1 MVDSDKDPVTPL
13 QREDDPTIRE
23 SDAQGFPCDACGARM
38 RWDPDA
44 DALSCEYCGNTRAVP
59 RVAAEIVERPLAAA
73 GEAARGFG
81 VDLRV
86 SRCGNCGA
94 RVTFGDTATSEVCV
108 YCGSANVLEE
118 EASRNAIRPESL
130 VPLDIGKDQVAAAF
144 RRWIR
149 SRWFRPNALRKTR
162 RFEATGIYVPFW
174 TFDAAVHS
182 EWSADAGYSY
192 YVTET
197 YTTSV
202 NGKPV
207 TRTRQ
212 VRKVRWVP
220 AWGERDD
227 RYDDLL
233 VLASRGLPE
242 SLVEKLGGYDTTE
255 LVPYRPEYL
264 AGWRA
269 EEYQIDL
276 SEGWARGRER
286 IRETQYARCAG
297 DVPGDTHRNLEVRN
311 EIGEVTWKH
320 VLLPLWS
327 VQYRFRGKVYTVL
340 VHGQTGRVVG
350 EAPWSWVKISL
361 AILALLAAGA
371 LVILWLGAR

>member
-1 MVDSDKDPVTPL
+1 MSV
-13 QREDDPTIRE
+13 
-23 SDAQGFPCDACGARM
+23 
-38 RWDPDA
+38 
-44 DALSCEYCGNTRAVP
+44 N
-59 RVAAEIVERPLAAA
+59 
-73 GEAARGFG
+73 
-81 VDLRV
+81 V
-86 SRCGNCGA
+86 SL
-94 RVTFGDTATSEVCV
+94 T
-108 YCGSANVLEE
+108 
-118 EASRNAIRPESL
+118 
-130 VPLDIGKDQVAAAF
+130 
-144 RRWIR
+144 
-149 SRWFRPNALRKTR
+149 
-162 RFEATGIYVPFW
+162 
-174 TFDAAVHS
+174 
-182 EWSADAGYSY
+182 
-192 YVTET
+192 
-197 YTTSV
+197 V

-242 SLVEKLGGYDTTE
+242 ALVEKLGGFDTSE

-269 EEYQIDL
+269 EEYQVDL
-276 SEGWARGRER
+276 AQGWERGRER
-286 IRETQYARCAG
+286 ICEIQRARCAG

-340 VHGQTGRVVG
+340 VNGQTGRVVG
-350 EAPWSWVKISL
+350 EAPWSWVKLSL
-361 AILALLAAGA
+361 AALAVLVAGA
-371 LVILWLGAR
+371 LVFLWLGAR

>member
-1 MVDSDKDPVTPL
+1 MNEPHS
-13 QREDDPTIRE
+13 DPTAPPEDSSDPTPVE
-23 SDAQGFPCDACGARM
+23 SEARGFPCEQCGARM
-38 RWDPDA
+38 RWEPDV
-44 DALSCEYCGNTRAVP
+44 DALACEYCGHTCAVP
-59 RVAAEIVERPLAAA
+59 RVAAEIIERPLADA
-73 GEAARGFG
+73 GKAARGYG
-81 VDLRV
+81 VELRV

-94 RVTFGDTATSEVCV
+94 RVTFGDASTSQLCV

-118 EASRNAIRPESL
+118 QASRNAIRPESL
-130 VPLDIGKDQVAAAF
+130 VPLDVGREQVAEAF
-144 RRWIR
+144 RNWIR
-149 SRWFRPNALRKTR
+149 SRWFRPNALRKTG

-182 EWSADAGYSY
+182 EWSADAGYYY

-197 YTTSV
+197 YTTRV
-202 NGKPV
+202 NGKPAV
-207 TRTRQ
+207 RTRQ

-242 SLVEKLGGYDTTE
+242 PLVEKLGGFDTSG

-269 EEYQIDL
+269 EEYQLDL
-276 SEGWARGRER
+276 TQGWQRARER
-286 IRETQYARCAG
+286 IVELQRARCAG
-297 DVPGDTHRNLEVRN
+297 DVPGDTHRNLVVRN

-340 VHGQTGRVVG
+340 VHGQSGRVVG

-361 AILALLAAGA
+361 TLLVLLAVGA
-371 LVILWLGAR
+371 LVFGWVVSP